1 MLNVGAK
8 LVSVTAEF
16 SVIVPAL
23 FTVPDP
29 AISAPELVFCRL
41 KFAPELLFNV
51 PEMVKSAND
60 TVPFQLIVPLFS
72 QVRLKTVELV
82 LSIVVVTPE
91 FVVSVPVPPIVPTLQ
106 VAAVVTVILSLPCK
120 VPPATVRL
128 AMLKALPV
136 LRVVVPPLIVISL
149 MLVIFVPS
157 IVFVPLD
164 AVRAP
169 KLVTPV
175 ALNVFVPLVKVV
187 APVIV

>member
-1 MLNVGAK
+1 MPPPDSCRSPWVTVTVPVLLNVGAK

-91 FVVSVPVPPIVPTLQ
+91 FVVSVPVPPIVPALQ
-106 VAAVVTVILSLPCK
+106 VAAVVTAI
-120 VPPATVRL
+120 
-128 AMLKALPV
+128 LPV
-136 LRVVVPPLIVISL
+136 PCSMPPVTTRVPMLLVALRSIVPAVTVVV
-149 MLVIFVPS
+149 
-157 IVFVPLD
+157 
-164 AVRAP
+164 
-169 KLVTPV
+169 V
-175 ALNVFVPLVKVV
+175 AE
-187 APVIV
+187 